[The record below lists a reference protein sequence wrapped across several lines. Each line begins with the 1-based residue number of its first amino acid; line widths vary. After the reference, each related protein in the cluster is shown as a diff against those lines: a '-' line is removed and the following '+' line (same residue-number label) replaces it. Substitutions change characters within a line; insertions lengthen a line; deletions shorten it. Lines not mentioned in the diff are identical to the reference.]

1 MPEKCALLFVLW
13 SIFRCL
19 SLTLTRA
26 SFFSCLLAALQPL
39 FDHNH
44 NSSVVREPLSSE
56 HRDFHH
62 STFFALITD
71 NAPRELSSKSW
82 GKRTKKVLPFLALST
97 HSTHNFL
104 AVKFRVLTLWCLMG
118 KSNDERI
125 FTTFYCLYTSCLVTK
140 SGKEFFCFS
149 ELVNSSNCYLIQS
162 WLLLSNC
169 EPNHYSVYNFMQ
181 VASKKNVAIVFLIY
195 CQSSFFLLLFVQL

>member
-1 MPEKCALLFVLW
+1 MRFTFCTLKHFQMLESHSYAQRLL
-13 SIFRCL
+13 
-19 SLTLTRA
+19 A
-26 SFFSCLLAALQPL
+26 CLLAAMQPL

-82 GKRTKKVLPFLALST
+82 GKRTKKVLPFLALFV

-104 AVKFRVLTLWCLMG
+104 AVKLVKFRVLTLLCLMG

-125 FTTFYCLYTSCLVTK
+125 FTTHHSIVCTQVVL
-140 SGKEFFCFS
+140 GKNFCVS
-149 ELVNSSNCYLIQS
+149 QIHSNCYLIQS
-162 WLLLSNC
+162 WLLSATVKSLLSLQFHA
-169 EPNHYSVYNFMQ
+169 EE
-181 VASKKNVAIVFLIY
+181 KNVAIVFLIY